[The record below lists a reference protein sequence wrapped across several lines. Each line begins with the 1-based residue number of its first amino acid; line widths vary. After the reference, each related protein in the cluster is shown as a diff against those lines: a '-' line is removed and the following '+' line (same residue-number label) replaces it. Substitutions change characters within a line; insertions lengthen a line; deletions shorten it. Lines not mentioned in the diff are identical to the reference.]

1 MRCQGTIREASLQ
14 VPKLFHRV
22 ALIAAALSSGL
33 SFAGASVAQ
42 DLPPGDGHDIV
53 QTACTMCHG
62 VDVIASQR
70 RSADEWKDVVSR
82 MVGNGANLTDD
93 QYVTVVKYLGDKLG
107 PEGPAPTAQAA
118 PPAAPADHAQ
128 H

>member
-1 MRCQGTIREASLQ
+1 
-14 VPKLFHRV
+14 
-22 ALIAAALSSGL
+22 
-33 SFAGASVAQ
+33 
-42 DLPPGDGHDIV
+42 
-53 QTACTMCHG
+53 MCHG

>member
-1 MRCQGTIREASLQ
+1 M
-14 VPKLFHRV
+14 PFYRV

-33 SFAGASVAQ
+33 SFASASVAQ
-42 DLPPGDGHDIV
+42 DLPAGDGHDIV

-62 VDVIASQR
+62 VDVIVSGR
-70 RSADEWKDVVSR
+70 RTADEWKDVVSR

-93 QYVTVVKYLGDKLG
+93 QYVTVVKYLGEKLG
-107 PEGPAPTAQAA
+107 PDAAPAPTAQA
-118 PPAAPADHAQ
+118 PAAATDHTQ